1 MNYQHK
7 KRDLNGSDSYIFK
20 SANLILTFSKNVPQ
34 QIPLPWREGI
44 KGRGTKLFLSTPTH
58 TLPHLR
64 GRGLLGNFK
73 YFCLVFTLFSCLGFF
88 PSSPHAAMN
97 PEEIL
102 RKADEARGNME
113 GVEWEIDIKSIEGGR
128 EQNRTLRVSARSFNS
143 LAEFLA
149 PANVKGQKM
158 LMIDRNMWF
167 VKPGLSKAVPIS
179 PRQKLLGGA
188 ANGDIASTNYAGDY
202 KVVHAA
208 DDTVNGEACHLFDLS
223 AVDKKVT
230 YDRIKYWISKER
242 LVGVKA
248 EFYTVSGKMFKTAMF
263 EYENSITVDGAPR
276 PFISRMVITNAIVK
290 EDVTTMIF
298 RKVSFKK
305 IPDSM
310 FNLNLLLK

>member
-1 MNYQHK
+1 M
-7 KRDLNGSDSYIFK
+7 IFAALC
-20 SANLILTFSKNVPQ
+20 SIGLC
-34 QIPLPWREGI
+34 LP
-44 KGRGTKLFLSTPTH
+44 S
-58 TLPHLR
+58 
-64 GRGLLGNFK
+64 
-73 YFCLVFTLFSCLGFF
+73 
-88 PSSPHAAMN
+88 PSHAALS

-102 RKADEARGNME
+102 RKADEARGNTE
-113 GVEWEIDIKSIEGGR
+113 GVEWEIEIKSIEGGK
-128 EQNRTLRVSARSFNS
+128 EQSRIIRVSARSFNS

-149 PANVKGQKM
+149 PPNVKGQKM

-179 PRQKLLGGA
+179 PRQKLIGGA

-202 KVVHAA
+202 KVAHAA
-208 DDTVNGEACHLFDLS
+208 DDTINGEACYLFDLN

-248 EFYTVSGKMFKTAMF
+248 EFYTVSGKMFKTATF
-263 EYENSITVDGAPR
+263 GYENSITVDGTPR
-276 PFISRMVITNAIVK
+276 LFISKMVITSAVMK

-298 RKVSFKK
+298 REVAFKK